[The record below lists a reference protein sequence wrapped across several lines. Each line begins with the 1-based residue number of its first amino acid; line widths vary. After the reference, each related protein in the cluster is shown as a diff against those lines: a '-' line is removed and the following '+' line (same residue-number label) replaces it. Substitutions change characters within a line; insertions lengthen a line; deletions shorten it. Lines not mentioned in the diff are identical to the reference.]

1 MPTGCGCLL
10 AWAFRREVLA
20 WAEALQFLEEQRLA
34 RRVAAEGRWPH
45 TCGRPSMEGSGART
59 APALWGPKS
68 GKGAGKEARGH
79 VGKGLDGEPWSRDVS
94 LGSAFP
100 NT

>member
-1 MPTGCGCLL
+1 MSAGCGCPL

-20 WAEALQFLEEQRLA
+20 WAEALRFLEEQRLA

-45 TCGRPSMEGSGART
+45 TCGRPSVEGSGALT

-68 GKGAGKEARGH
+68 GKGAGGEARGH
-79 VGKGLDGEPWSRDVS
+79 DGKGLDGEPWS
-94 LGSAFP
+94 
-100 NT
+100 